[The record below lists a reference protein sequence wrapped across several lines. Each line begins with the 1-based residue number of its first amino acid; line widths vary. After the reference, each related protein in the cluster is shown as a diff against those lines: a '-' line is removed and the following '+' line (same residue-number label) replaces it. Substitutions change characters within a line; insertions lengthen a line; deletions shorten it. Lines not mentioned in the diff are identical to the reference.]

1 MKVCKPFGPT
11 LFYEKSEYDAES
23 NITKRVPYKQKT
35 LVTREYELL
44 RPKQIESA
52 ICVVK

>member
-35 LVTREYELL
+35 LISFQRKTVSI
-44 RPKQIESA
+44 KS
-52 ICVVK
+52 

>member
-11 LFYEKSEYDAES
+11 LSYEKSEYDAES

-35 LVTREYELL
+35 LMDGRTDRRVGQNSDLDEGHL
-44 RPKQIESA
+44 
-52 ICVVK
+52 